1 MSWSSSPL
9 LRSRSADG
17 PKTFFRLLFLCVRKC
32 SQLFS
37 VWKRGW
43 KSTAWKR
50 KKYFHGKGIHSVL
63 FFPLFPVGKF
73 VSRMTKEGF
82 NFGEIELDLP
92 PIFWVRGECK
102 KGSPQFPRR
111 KAEDGKLSPSP
122 YLLRKKWWLCVDAL
136 ADSCDSLVFS
146 LAKNCPTWFSPTYVY
161 IFCPQLL
168 LLLYF
173 LVKRENW
180 PTPLLAQPDTKV
192 ALLRVR
198 FNRRKLG
205 SVDIS
210 V

>member
-1 MSWSSSPL
+1 METGVKKHSMEEKKIPSRKRNSLRAL
-9 LRSRSADG
+9 LS
-17 PKTFFRLLFLCVRKC
+17 LV
-32 SQLFS
+32 
-37 VWKRGW
+37 
-43 KSTAWKR
+43 
-50 KKYFHGKGIHSVL
+50 
-63 FFPLFPVGKF
+63 PVGKF

-161 IFCPQLL
+161 VFCPQLL
-168 LLLYF
+168 FLLYF